1 MGSETIKPAGAQQ
14 PSALQDRLHQ
24 KRPSSRS
31 VPRAFA
37 SGGLRIPGWLD
48 PRSLSFCH
56 GPVDAPPA
64 PAGAAGPL
72 GT

>member
-31 VPRAFA
+31 
-37 SGGLRIPGWLD
+37 
-48 PRSLSFCH
+48 LSFCH